1 MDLVKIRANGSVRL
15 RSRSGGLTVIRLM
28 TEVRLGGT
36 IQFARVVDETRRVR
50 VTQTFDHL
58 EDAVAHA
65 RYSTGARS
73 GREPPSPPWR
83 I

>member
-65 RYSTGARS
+65 RNSTGARS
-73 GREPPSPPWR
+73 GAATP
-83 I
+83 